1 MLSSRLCSSCS
12 VFKHDHPE
20 EAACTG
26 CGRVLP
32 VKTGFCRLCW
42 RQASL
47 DATDAGGLPRGA
59 VTVLEPG
66 RRLAHHQLF
75 FDRMKLRR
83 PHSPVRRFD
92 RRGRPPKPAPSP
104 AGRPAFLG
112 TQLSLFQAARDFTRF
127 DEREHAD
134 PANPWLVW
142 GRFVAYRLGEAHGW
156 TRGVRLGVQRG
167 LIIVLSH
174 HGEGDTIAYSEMLPA
189 LRALSI
195 GVERVAEVLDGMGIL
210 VDDRVPSFEAWIGR
224 KLGGLAPGIAGEVE
238 AWLRMLHD
246 GGSRTPAHNKATV
259 WNYLNASRP
268 ALVAWSGRYEH
279 LREVTRDDVVVLLAT
294 LHGSRRENTLVGL
307 RSLFA
312 FSKKGGSV
320 FANPTSR
327 IKIGRR
333 AYGVL
338 VPLRQREVDQA
349 TAMTTAPA
357 LRLILALAA
366 VHAARSAAIRELRLD
381 DVDLGN
387 RRLVIAGRVRPLDD
401 LSRRV
406 LVAWL
411 LHRRERWPNTANPHL
426 IVNQQTA
433 LELAPVSAVWLRH
446 AFRGLTASLEQLR
459 MDRQLEEALVHGPD
473 PLHLAV
479 VFGVSEKTAVRY
491 AAAARQSLTTL
502 IEDQQGTP

>member
-1 MLSSRLCSSCS
+1 VLSGRLCSSCS
-12 VFKHDHPE
+12 VFKHNYPQ

-26 CGRVLP
+26 CGRVLA
-32 VKTGFCRLCW
+32 VKAGFCRLCW

-47 DATDAGGLPRGA
+47 ESMDAGGLPRGA

-66 RRLAHHQLF
+66 LRLGHHQLF

-83 PHSPVRRFD
+83 PHSPVRQYD
-92 RRGRPPKPAPSP
+92 RRGRPPKPVPSP
-104 AGRPAFLG
+104 APRPAFVG
-112 TQLSLFQAARDFTRF
+112 MQLRLFQAARDFTRF
-127 DEREHAD
+127 DERQHSE
-134 PANPWLVW
+134 PVNPWLVW
-142 GRFVAYRLGEAHGW
+142 GHSVAHRLGESRGW

-174 HGEGDTIAYSEMLPA
+174 QGEGDTIAYTEMFPA
-189 LRALSI
+189 LRALNI
-195 GVERVAEVLDGMGIL
+195 GVERVAEVLDEMGIL
-210 VDDRVPSFEAWIGR
+210 VDDRVPSFEAWIER

-246 GGSRTPAHNKATV
+246 GSTCTPAHNEATA
-259 WNYLNASRP
+259 WNYLNASHP
-268 ALVAWSGRYEH
+268 ALVAWSARHDH
-279 LREVTRDDVVVLLAT
+279 LREVTRDDVVALLAT
-294 LHGSRRENTLVGL
+294 LHGSRRENSLVGL

-312 FSKKGGSV
+312 FCKKRGMV
-320 FANPTSR
+320 FVNPTNR
-327 IKIGRR
+327 IKVGRH

-338 VPLRQREVDQA
+338 VPLRPGEVDQA
-349 TAMTTAPA
+349 TAMATGPA
-357 LRLILALAA
+357 VRLILVLAA
-366 VHAARSAAIRELRLD
+366 VHAARSAAIRALLLD

-387 RRLVIAGRVRPLDD
+387 HRLVVAGRARPLDD
-401 LSRRV
+401 LTRRI

-446 AFRGLTASLEQLR
+446 AFHGLTASLEQLR
-459 MDRQLEEALVHGPD
+459 MDRQLEEALVYGPD

-491 AAAARQSLTTL
+491 AAAARQLLATP
-502 IEDQQGTP
+502 IEGQQGTP